1 MITARLGLRAR
12 LYLASG
18 SILLLFAFNVGTHLW
33 GSYARSESVLAYRD
47 ATEATTLVRNI
58 EQGLATENQRVQVL
72 AALRETNAPIGETQR
87 EQANAELTAISDQ
100 LRALG
105 GLSNTETEEA
115 FRAFYKPAA
124 DLLSEWML
132 FYSNYNDVTVS
143 TSLSPN
149 IYDRT
154 VQQLRALSDQHNNV
168 ALERSAVIDNT
179 IQLTDR
185 ITIIAFISSITITLI
200 LILTLIRSTNAS
212 LFRLRVGVEK
222 FGAGDL
228 THRIDENRDAGEIAN
243 LAQTFNEMSA
253 SLQTAMSDLD
263 DARSDAEAANE
274 AKSMFLAN
282 VSHELRTPLNA
293 IIGYSEMLQDELSDG
308 IEIDR
313 DQFNH
318 DLTTIIFSGRQLLAL
333 INDILDLSKIE
344 TGKMSV
350 SFEPFN
356 AAGLVVQVCD
366 ALSPLL
372 AQNHNKLDLQVEGA
386 KNVEVASD
394 AAKVQQILTNLFS
407 NACKFT
413 KNGVITVVAKI
424 EENQLLLSV
433 ADSGIGMTEEQQ
445 AKVFQAFVQADSKT
459 SVNYGGTGLGLAI
472 VSNFCDM
479 LGGKIELTSAPG
491 EGSRFDVS
499 LPIGPA

>member
-1 MITARLGLRAR
+1 MIMERLGLRAR

-72 AALRETNAPIGETQR
+72 AALRETNAPIGEAQR
-87 EQANAELTAISDQ
+87 DQANAEITAISDQ

-105 GLSNTETEEA
+105 GLSNSETEEA

-124 DLLSEWML
+124 DLLSEWMQ
-132 FYSNYNDVTVS
+132 FYSNYNNATVS
-143 TSLSPN
+143 TSLTSN
-149 IYDRT
+149 IYDNT
-154 VQQLRALSDQHNNV
+154 IQQLRALSDQHNNV
-168 ALERSAVIDNT
+168 ALERSEVIDNT

-185 ITIIAFISSITITLI
+185 ITIIAFISSITITLV

-253 SLQTAMSDLD
+253 SLQTAMSDLN

-308 IEIDR
+308 TEIDR

-350 SFEPFN
+350 SVEPFN

-372 AQNHNKLDLQVEGA
+372 AQNHNTLDLQVDGA
-386 KNVEVASD
+386 RDTEVASD

-413 KNGVITVVAKI
+413 KNGVITVIAKV
-424 EENQLLLSV
+424 EDDRLLLSV

-459 SVNYGGTGLGLAI
+459 SVSYGGTGLGLAI

-479 LGGKIELTSAPG
+479 LGGNIKLTSALG

-499 LPIGPA
+499 LPIDPA

>member
-386 KNVEVASD
+386 KDVEVASD

-413 KNGVITVVAKI
+413 KNGVITVVAKV
-424 EENQLLLSV
+424 EENQLLISV

>member
-1 MITARLGLRAR
+1 
-12 LYLASG
+12 
-18 SILLLFAFNVGTHLW
+18 
-33 GSYARSESVLAYRD
+33 
-47 ATEATTLVRNI
+47 
-58 EQGLATENQRVQVL
+58 
-72 AALRETNAPIGETQR
+72 
-87 EQANAELTAISDQ
+87 
-100 LRALG
+100 
-105 GLSNTETEEA
+105 
-115 FRAFYKPAA
+115 
-124 DLLSEWML
+124 
-132 FYSNYNDVTVS
+132 
-143 TSLSPN
+143 
-149 IYDRT
+149 
-154 VQQLRALSDQHNNV
+154 
-168 ALERSAVIDNT
+168 
-179 IQLTDR
+179 
-185 ITIIAFISSITITLI
+185 
-200 LILTLIRSTNAS
+200 ILTLIRSTNAS
-212 LFRLRVGVEK
+212 LFRLRVGVER

-253 SLQTAMSDLD
+253 SLQTAMSDLNE
-263 DARSDAEAANE
+263 ARADAEAANE

-308 IEIDR
+308 GAIDR
-313 DQFNH
+313 DQHHH
-318 DLTTIIFSGRQLLAL
+318 DLTTIIFSGRQLLTL

-350 SFEPFN
+350 SYEPFN
-356 AAGLVVQVCD
+356 VAGLVVQVCD

-372 AQNHNKLDLQVEGA
+372 AQNNNRLDLNIEAA
-386 KNVEVASD
+386 KDIDIDSD

-413 KNGVITVVAKI
+413 KNGTITVDASV
-424 EENQLLLSV
+424 ENKRFTLSV
-433 ADSGIGMTEEQQ
+433 SDSGIGMTEEQQ

-479 LGGKIELTSAPG
+479 LGGTVALTSSPN

-499 LPIGPA
+499 LPVGPV

>member
-1 MITARLGLRAR
+1 MIMERLGLRAR

-87 EQANAELTAISDQ
+87 DQANAEITAISDQ

-105 GLSNTETEEA
+105 GLSNSETEEA

-124 DLLSEWML
+124 DLLSEWMQ
-132 FYSNYNDVTVS
+132 FYSNYNNATVS
-143 TSLSPN
+143 TSLTPN
-149 IYDRT
+149 IYDNT
-154 VQQLRALSDQHNNV
+154 IQQLRALSDQHNNV
-168 ALERSAVIDNT
+168 ALERSEVIDNT

-185 ITIIAFISSITITLI
+185 ITIIAFISSITITLV

-253 SLQTAMSDLD
+253 SLQTAMSDLN

-308 IEIDR
+308 TEIDR

-350 SFEPFN
+350 SVEPFN

-372 AQNHNKLDLQVEGA
+372 AQNHNTLDLQVDGA
-386 KNVEVASD
+386 RDTEVASD

-413 KNGVITVVAKI
+413 KNGVITVIAKV
-424 EENQLLLSV
+424 EDDRLLLSV

-459 SVNYGGTGLGLAI
+459 SVSYGGTGLGLAI

-479 LGGKIELTSAPG
+479 LGGNIKLTSALG

-499 LPIGPA
+499 LPIDPA

>member
-386 KNVEVASD
+386 KDVEVASD

-413 KNGVITVVAKI
+413 KNGVITVAAKI
-424 EENQLLLSV
+424 ENNQLLISV
-433 ADSGIGMTEEQQ
+433 SDSGIGMTEEQQ

>member
-386 KNVEVASD
+386 KDVEVASD

-413 KNGVITVVAKI
+413 KNGVITVAAKI
-424 EENQLLLSV
+424 EDNQLLLSV

>member
-1 MITARLGLRAR
+1 MIMERLGLRAR

-58 EQGLATENQRVQVL
+58 EQGLSTENQRVQVL
-72 AALRETNAPIGETQR
+72 AALRETNATIGETQR
-87 EQANAELTAISDQ
+87 EQANDELTSISDQ

-105 GLSNTETEEA
+105 GLSNTDTEAA

-124 DLLSEWML
+124 DLLNEWML
-132 FYSNYNDVTVS
+132 FYGNYNDVTLP
-143 TSLSPN
+143 TALSPETYTN
-149 IYDRT
+149 T
-154 VQQLRALSDQHNNV
+154 LEQLSALSDQHNNV
-168 ALERSAVIDNT
+168 AMERSTVIDNT

-185 ITIIAFISSITITLI
+185 ITIIAFISSITITLV
-200 LILTLIRSTNAS
+200 LILTLIRTTNAS

-253 SLQTAMSDLD
+253 SLQTAMADLD

-293 IIGYSEMLQDELSDG
+293 IIGYSEMLQDEVSDG
-308 IEIDR
+308 VEIDR

-350 SFEPFN
+350 SVEPFN

-372 AQNHNKLDLQVEGA
+372 AQNNNRLDLHVEGA
-386 KNVEVASD
+386 KDVEVESD

-413 KNGVITVVAKI
+413 KNGVISVVATVDDDTL
-424 EENQLLLSV
+424 QLSV

-479 LGGKIELTSAPG
+479 LGGEIALTSTPG
-491 EGSRFDVS
+491 HGSKFDVS
-499 LPIGPA
+499 LPIVPA